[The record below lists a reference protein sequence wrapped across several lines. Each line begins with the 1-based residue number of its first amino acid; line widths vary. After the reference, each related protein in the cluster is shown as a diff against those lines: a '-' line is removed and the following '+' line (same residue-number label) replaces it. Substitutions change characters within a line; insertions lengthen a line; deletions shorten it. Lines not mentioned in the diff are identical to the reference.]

1 MLNLPFLELLLAK
14 LGGGGMLVGKLGGLL
29 IDFVCPVKKQAFTQN
44 TKIRN
49 WKNFNLYMMV

>member
-1 MLNLPFLELLLAK
+1 LAK